1 MTGKKG
7 VSGLVHAELDQEF
20 LGLFVVSFLN
30 NEYIDANC
38 DVAVLPKAEDGTR
51 KSIYNGLGWAASAQG
66 GEAVLQGSALMYG
79 GIKLPV
85 VCGDQ
90 QGFCF
95 LLEQVERKE

>member
-1 MTGKKG
+1 M
-7 VSGLVHAELDQEF
+7 SGLVHAVLDQEF

>member
-7 VSGLVHAELDQEF
+7 VSGLVHAVLDQEF

-38 DVAVLPKAEDGTR
+38 DVEDGTR